1 MGLAGAAPQMMT
13 ILSPEGEHIEPGWF
27 VSVSNTPTFG
37 GGLKIAPHASVTDG
51 QLDVTFVGSNTFTR
65 AQLATHFPKI
75 LSGKHVGIRGLSLFA
90 TKTISIETEHP
101 SPVYAD
107 GEPITE
113 TPCKID
119 VV

>member
-51 QLDVTFVGSNTFTR
+51 KLDVTFGPREAFSR
-65 AQLATHFPKI
+65 ATLAGHFPKI
-75 LSGKHVGIRGLSLFA
+75 LSGKHVGIRGLSIFA
-90 TKTISIETEHP
+90 TANISVETERP
-101 SPVYAD
+101 SPIYAD
-107 GEPITE
+107 GER
-113 TPCKID
+113 
-119 VV
+119 